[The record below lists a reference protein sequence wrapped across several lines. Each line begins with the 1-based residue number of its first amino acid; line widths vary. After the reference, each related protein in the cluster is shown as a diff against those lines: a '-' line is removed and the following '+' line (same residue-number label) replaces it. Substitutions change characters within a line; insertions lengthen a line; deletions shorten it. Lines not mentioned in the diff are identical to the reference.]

1 MDPIHLHW
9 RGPRQSKYR
18 EPLPRR
24 DFATMSADEAGDT
37 TPVSATNGE
46 PHPDPAT
53 NATSGKRKRST
64 QDDKSSTDS
73 SATTSRDQANLHET
87 LRSLVELLLK

>member
-1 MDPIHLHW
+1 
-9 RGPRQSKYR
+9 
-18 EPLPRR
+18 
-24 DFATMSADEAGDT
+24 MSADEVGDT

-64 QDDKSSTDS
+64 QDDKPSTDS
-73 SATTSRDQANLHET
+73 SATTSRDRANLHET
-87 LRSLVELLLK
+87 LRSLIELLLK